1 MEEKG
6 ADMPTS
12 IKAVIHGTVAVVLA
26 ITLGRLI
33 GTGNT
38 ATLVGLL
45 LLFWG
50 LSVLFRYRTTLPAI
64 AVAMCWYSGENVFFR
79 LPYVTLVLAAFCG
92 VTIFRHLL
100 LRRREE
106 ERLFCSRSSRLGVAA
121 LMGMGAV
128 LVAITFLRHAGVC
141 PSSVYGQPGGLRHAL
156 TMMVLAGF
164 TIMGMGG
171 MVGTRRFAVIP
182 VAALSIAVFNAVIDA
197 ANYINP
203 RTAYLTN
210 YIATSVNHEVTN
222 VLAGGA
228 ESVLRISAL
237 RELGFYFAAFLL
249 CLFVHQRNRA
259 GRGSMPM
266 YVLLGLLASALLVVV
281 SGYRSYVIRYSV
293 ICVMVFWVYDRK
305 WALASV
311 AGIGTLWGGIV
322 LLGRAIS
329 ALPHQV
335 QRVVG
340 SIPGAYKTDIALG
353 ALSGIDWR
361 ADLFSRFFRYE
372 FPLHPWFG
380 RGVIGEIDLSFYLY
394 LRDPVRYFEK
404 AQLYHSGFASALDVV
419 GVVGTSFLIVA
430 QLIALRCCVILVRR
444 HRFAL
449 NGWQWWCVLHFCA
462 SIPLYWYTGF
472 FARQVPLLWLTCL
485 GVYAANDSVV
495 HAKSEAADE
504 A

>member
-1 MEEKG
+1 
-6 ADMPTS
+6 
-12 IKAVIHGTVAVVLA
+12 
-26 ITLGRLI
+26 
-33 GTGNT
+33 
-38 ATLVGLL
+38 
-45 LLFWG
+45 
-50 LSVLFRYRTTLPAI
+50 
-64 AVAMCWYSGENVFFR
+64 
-79 LPYVTLVLAAFCG
+79 
-92 VTIFRHLL
+92 
-100 LRRREE
+100 
-106 ERLFCSRSSRLGVAA
+106 
-121 LMGMGAV
+121 
-128 LVAITFLRHAGVC
+128 
-141 PSSVYGQPGGLRHAL
+141 
-156 TMMVLAGF
+156 
-164 TIMGMGG
+164 
-171 MVGTRRFAVIP
+171 
-182 VAALSIAVFNAVIDA
+182 
-197 ANYINP
+197 
-203 RTAYLTN
+203 
-210 YIATSVNHEVTN
+210 
-222 VLAGGA
+222 
-228 ESVLRISAL
+228 
-237 RELGFYFAAFLL
+237 
-249 CLFVHQRNRA
+249 
-259 GRGSMPM
+259 MPM